1 MNLNIAIL
9 DALADDF
16 ESIEQIK
23 KYLLFLG
30 YEFHLDEIEK
40 NIQNL
45 LNQELICIIDN
56 ISDDDYTWYGMTEK
70 GKVLWLRESE
80 KI

>member
-16 ESIEQIK
+16 ESIEQIE

-30 YEFHLDEIEK
+30 CETQVDK
-40 NIQNL
+40 IQKL
-45 LNQELICIIDN
+45 YKHYLIKD
-56 ISDDDYTWYGMTEK
+56 
-70 GKVLWLRESE
+70 
-80 KI
+80 

>member
-16 ESIEQIK
+16 ESIEQIE

-30 YEFHLDEIEK
+30 CETQVDKIQKIIQTLLDQGLIY
-40 NIQNL
+40 I
-45 LNQELICIIDN
+45 NQSL
-56 ISDDDYTWYGMTEK
+56 SDGIHTGM
-70 GKVLWLRESE
+70 V
-80 KI
+80 